1 MFEVIED
8 PQFVEDVRVDVP
20 DGTGWRKDVLRTR
33 FRAIPVSEMEELE
46 KAGGATAVLDRV
58 VVGFEDLVDK
68 DKKPLDGTGEW
79 RTRLLE
85 YAFVRTALVRSYYV
99 AQAGLRSGN
108 SDPSAVPGQGAS

>member
-20 DGTGWRKDVLRTR
+20 DGEGWRKDILRTR
-33 FRAIPVSEMEELE
+33 FRAIKVSEMEELE
-46 KAGGATAVLDRV
+46 QGGGAAAVLDRV
-58 VVGFEDLVDK
+58 VVEFEKLVDK
-68 DKKPLDGTGEW
+68 DKKPVDGAGEW

-85 YAFVRTALVRSYYV
+85 YAFVRTALIRAYYV

-108 SDPSAVPGQGAS
+108 SATSAAPGPGAS